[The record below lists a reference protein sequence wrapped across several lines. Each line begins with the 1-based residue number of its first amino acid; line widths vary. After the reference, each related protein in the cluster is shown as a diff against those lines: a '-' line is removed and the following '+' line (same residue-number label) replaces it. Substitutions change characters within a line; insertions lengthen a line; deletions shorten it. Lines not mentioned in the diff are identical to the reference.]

1 MDLATNMIPPSVLRR
16 LAVGVLMIAT
26 IVMSG
31 CAQVRS
37 FTAKEWPSLGNKD
50 KAALREEQ
58 TPGRASRGD
67 LYAKSVG
74 KGEDVSDTEIVAS
87 QRRNRAG
94 LVADSRNRPEIERV
108 SAGQANI
115 DLPRRSRRGAPAVT
129 LLAPEAL
136 PPLPEP
142 EQLVSRIKDA
152 DAVEHPADKSWT
164 GTSKPEPKDDA
175 PAVMEPLVANGS
187 DAASNV
193 TEATSNVPEA
203 AATPSL
209 EQVLEES
216 RKTLNAVSTY
226 QVKMNHQERVNGILR
241 PAEDATLSIRREPFA
256 VRLEWADGPS
266 KGREVLYLSDEKGGM
281 MHVHMPS
288 ALVPTLTMSPNSPL
302 ATKSSR
308 HSITEA
314 GLDTIV
320 AKMEDA
326 LRAQGS
332 GDASFGKITY
342 EGKETPQGIGREAHK
357 ILRVT
362 PTGERWVVDIDTE
375 TKLPCMVQA
384 NAANGDLLER
394 YVYLDPKLELPALSE
409 ATAFN
414 PDARWGAPKG
424 LLSRLARGAANQ
436 NATETR

>member
-1 MDLATNMIPPSVLRR
+1 MDSAIEWMPVSVLKRV
-16 LAVGVLMIAT
+16 AVGLLIAVS
-26 IVMSG
+26 IMLSG
-31 CAQVRS
+31 CSQMRS
-37 FTAKEWPSLGNKD
+37 FKAMEWPSLGSKEA
-50 KAALREEQ
+50 AALRDEK
-58 TPGRASRGD
+58 TPGSSSKGD

-74 KGEDVSDTEIVAS
+74 KGDDASDEEIVAS
-87 QRRNRAG
+87 QRRNRAA
-94 LVADSRNRPEIERV
+94 LTAEVDDRDRPEVERV

-115 DLPRRSRRGAPAVT
+115 DLPRRSRRGTPAVT

-136 PPLPEP
+136 PPLPDP
-142 EQLVSRIKDA
+142 DRLVSQIKETESEDVA
-152 DAVEHPADKSWT
+152 FRSWSGTTKPREEAAIAESTVEEPSVGVDQAT
-164 GTSKPEPKDDA
+164 TSA
-175 PAVMEPLVANGS
+175 QPAVASLGQILDASRNALNGI
-187 DAASNV
+187 
-193 TEATSNVPEA
+193 
-203 AATPSL
+203 
-209 EQVLEES
+209 
-216 RKTLNAVSTY
+216 STY
-226 QVKMNHQERVNGILR
+226 QVRMNHQERVNGILN
-241 PAEDATLSIRREPFA
+241 PAEDAKLSIRREPFA
-256 VRLEWADGPS
+256 VRIEWADGPN
-266 KGREVLYLSDEKGGM
+266 KGREVLYVSDAKGGL
-281 MHVHMPS
+281 MHVHMPNP
-288 ALVPTLTMSPNSPL
+288 LVPTLTMAPNSPL
-302 ATKSSR
+302 ATRMSR
-308 HSITEA
+308 HPITEA
-314 GLDTIV
+314 GLDTII